1 VARPSGSDDLR
12 GTSADDDIR
21 GFGGNDVLYGLAG
34 NDSLDGGSGADVM
47 SGGKGNDTYFVDN
60 YHDVIWEWG
69 GEGTDTV
76 VVSADAPYD
85 LPTAVENLV
94 MAGLARIAYC
104 NDLANYIIGSNLDNS
119 LHGEGGN
126 DEIHGEFGD
135 DVLWGGPGNDILHGG
150 PGQDGLI
157 GDEGAD
163 SFSYVSTDDA
173 TATDYSHTDLI
184 YDFSK
189 AEGDKIDLSAIDA
202 DGNAAN
208 GNTAFY
214 FFGAA
219 NIPFYAPGQISYTDN
234 GQDTFILLNT
244 DGDAEAEGVI
254 GVAGLQV
261 IDYGWFVL

>member
-1 VARPSGSDDLR
+1 MALPATTVWTVA
-12 GTSADDDIR
+12 
-21 GFGGNDVLYGLAG
+21 AG
-34 NDSLDGGSGADVM
+34 PIT

-135 DVLWGGPGNDILHGG
+135 DVLWGGPDNDILHGG

-173 TATDYSHTDLI
+173 TATTTRTPTSFTTSPRRRVIRSISLLSTPTATLPTATPPSI
-184 YDFSK
+184 SSVPRTFPSMRPAK
-189 AEGDKIDLSAIDA
+189 SAIPT
-202 DGNAAN
+202 
-208 GNTAFY
+208 TAR
-214 FFGAA
+214 
-219 NIPFYAPGQISYTDN
+219 
-234 GQDTFILLNT
+234 ILSSCST
-244 DGDAEAEGVI
+244 PTAMPRA
-254 GVAGLQV
+254 
-261 IDYGWFVL
+261 